1 MAFTLRLRSGDVEPE
16 PELPFDAPRVVV
28 GRAPGCDLQLPDPS
42 VSLRHASIRQRGVDY
57 VIVDEGSDNGTFSGA
72 ARLPRHAPRPLRDGE
87 LLRFGR
93 VWVEVRLGPAEHPI
107 EVQAS
112 RELARR
118 LVDAALALDQ
128 KPRGMIVSVEGSG
141 TSLCLAEPRRPYWVG
156 SKKGAELRLPDSGLP
171 GRCVELRRQADQLWV
186 TLMDG
191 VTATLGERPLS
202 VGTRSAW
209 AKGAA
214 LCLGNVRLTLSD
226 PTALVLEQLER
237 GPTERLAEGEV
248 IEPPRGAEN
257 GDDDEAETDDEGE
270 DEEADEDDGG
280 DLEASGEEHAA
291 SASAHGRR
299 PLARPAPPG
308 RGGWTRSDAIVFFLA
323 VGVLALS
330 VWAIRWLAQL
340 GSA

>member
-16 PELPFDAPRVVV
+16 PELPFDAPRVLV

-42 VSLRHASIRQRGVDY
+42 ISQRHASIRQRGAEY
-57 VIVDEGSDNGTFSGA
+57 VLVDEGSDNGTFSGA
-72 ARLPRHAPRPLRDGE
+72 TRLPRHAPHALRDGE

-93 VWVEVRLGPAEHPI
+93 IWVEVRLGPAEHPI

-141 TSLCLAEPRRPYWVG
+141 TSLCLMEPRRPYLVG
-156 SKKGAELRLPDSGLP
+156 SKKGADLRLPDSGLP
-171 GRCVELRRQADQLWV
+171 SRCVELRRQADQLWV

-191 VTATLGERPLS
+191 ASGTLGERLLTPGS
-202 VGTRSAW
+202 RTAW
-209 AKGAA
+209 TKGAA
-214 LCLGNVRLTLSD
+214 LCLGSVRLTLSD

-237 GPTERLAEGEV
+237 GPTERLAENAP
-248 IEPPRGAEN
+248 IDPPRGA
-257 GDDDEAETDDEGE
+257 D
-270 DEEADEDDGG
+270 ADEDEVSEDEAYAE
-280 DLEASGEEHAA
+280 DDDAEALEESAESDEHTADAA
-291 SASAHGRR
+291 TPGAR
-299 PLARPAPPG
+299 PLARPPG
-308 RGGWTRSDAIVFFLA
+308 RWTRSDAIVFFLA

-330 VWAIRWLAQL
+330 IWAIRWLSHL
-340 GSA
+340 GAA

>member
-16 PELPFDAPRVVV
+16 PELPFDAPRVLV

-42 VSLRHASIRQRGVDY
+42 VSQRHASIRQRGADY
-57 VIVDEGSDNGTFSGA
+57 VLVDEGSDNGTFSGTT
-72 ARLPRHAPRPLRDGE
+72 RLPRHAPHALRDGE

-141 TSLCLAEPRRPYWVG
+141 TSLSLVEPRRPYLVG
-156 SKKGAELRLPDSGLP
+156 SKKGADLRLADSGLP
-171 GRCVELRRQADQLWV
+171 SRCVELRRQADQLWV

-191 VTATLGERPLS
+191 ASGTLGERLLTPGS
-202 VGTRSAW
+202 RTAW
-209 AKGAA
+209 TKGAA
-214 LCLGNVRLTLSD
+214 LCLGSVRLTLSD

-237 GPTERLAEGEV
+237 GPTERLAENAP
-248 IEPPRGAEN
+248 IDPPRGA
-257 GDDDEAETDDEGE
+257 GE
-270 DEEADEDDGG
+270 DEDEASEDEEYAEEEDDDDG
-280 DLEASGEEHAA
+280 EALDAPEEDEALATDAA
-291 SASAHGRR
+291 PPGARS
-299 PLARPAPPG
+299 LARPPG
-308 RGGWTRSDAIVFFLA
+308 RWTRSDAIVFFLA

-330 VWAIRWLAQL
+330 IWAIRWLSQL
-340 GSA
+340 GAA

>member
-16 PELPFDAPRVVV
+16 PELPFDAPRVLV

-42 VSLRHASIRQRGVDY
+42 VSQRHASIRQRGADY
-57 VIVDEGSDNGTFSGA
+57 VLVDEGSDNGTFSGA
-72 ARLPRHAPRPLRDGE
+72 TRLPRHAPHALRDGE

-141 TSLCLAEPRRPYWVG
+141 TSLCLAEPRRPYLVG
-156 SKKGAELRLPDSGLP
+156 SKKGADLRLPDSGLP
-171 GRCVELRRQADQLWV
+171 SRCVELRRQADQLWV

-191 VTATLGERPLS
+191 ASGTLGERALTPGS
-202 VGTRSAW
+202 RCAW
-209 AKGAA
+209 TKGAA
-214 LCLGNVRLTLSD
+214 LCLGSVRLTLSD
-226 PTALVLEQLER
+226 PTAHVLEQLER
-237 GPTERLAEGEV
+237 GPTERLAEDV
-248 IEPPRGAEN
+248 AIDPPRGVETE
-257 GDDDEAETDDEGE
+257 DDEVAEAEDDTEDDELE
-270 DEEADEDDGG
+270 LAPDEELAG
-280 DLEASGEEHAA
+280 DAALPGE
-291 SASAHGRR
+291 R
-299 PLARPAPPG
+299 PLSRPAPRAPG
-308 RGGWTRSDAIVFFLA
+308 RWTRSDAIVFFLA

-330 VWAIRWLAQL
+330 IWAIRWLSQL
-340 GSA
+340 GAA

>member
-16 PELPFDAPRVVV
+16 PELPFDAPRVLV

-42 VSLRHASIRQRGVDY
+42 VSQRHATIRQRGSDY
-57 VIVDEGSDNGTFSGA
+57 VLVDEGSDNGTFSGA
-72 ARLPRHAPRPLRDGE
+72 TRLPRHAPHALRDGE

-141 TSLCLAEPRRPYWVG
+141 TSLCLVEPRRPYLVG
-156 SKKGAELRLPDSGLP
+156 SKKGADLRLADSGLP
-171 GRCVELRRQADQLWV
+171 SRCVELRRQADQLWV
-186 TLMDG
+186 TLVDG
-191 VTATLGERPLS
+191 ASGTLGERLLTPGS
-202 VGTRSAW
+202 RTAW
-209 AKGAA
+209 TKGAA
-214 LCLGNVRLTLSD
+214 LCLGSVRLTLSD

-237 GPTERLAEGEV
+237 GPTERLAENAP
-248 IEPPRGAEN
+248 IDPPRGAAGAE
-257 GDDDEAETDDEGE
+257 DDDEDDDDEGAEEDDDEGE
-270 DEEADEDDGG
+270 ALDAPDEAED
-280 DLEASGEEHAA
+280 LAEHAA
-291 SASAHGRR
+291 PPVRR
-299 PLARPAPPG
+299 PLARPPG
-308 RGGWTRSDAIVFFLA
+308 RWTRSDAIVFFLA

-330 VWAIRWLAQL
+330 IWAIRWLSHL
-340 GSA
+340 GAA